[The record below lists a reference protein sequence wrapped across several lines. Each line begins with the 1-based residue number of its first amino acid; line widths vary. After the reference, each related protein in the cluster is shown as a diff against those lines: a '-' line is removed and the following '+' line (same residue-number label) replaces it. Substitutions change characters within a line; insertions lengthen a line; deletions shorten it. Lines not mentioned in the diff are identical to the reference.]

1 MKWYNAHRIVHDT
14 FGLIFGRI
22 HIRFLEERGA
32 AGKGKSRMKELDKKM
47 MIFAWKLPKVDGS
60 I

>member
-1 MKWYNAHRIVHDT
+1 VHRIVHDT
-14 FGLIFGRI
+14 FGLIFGRT

-32 AGKGKSRMKELDKKM
+32 AGKGNSRMKELDKKM

-60 I
+60 T